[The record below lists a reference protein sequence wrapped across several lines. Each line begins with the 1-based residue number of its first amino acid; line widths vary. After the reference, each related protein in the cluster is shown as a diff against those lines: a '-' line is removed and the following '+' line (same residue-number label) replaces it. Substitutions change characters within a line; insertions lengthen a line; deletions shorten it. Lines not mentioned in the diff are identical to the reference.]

1 MKTGPMTTKVSQNLT
16 ERVLPVVI
24 VLGGAL
30 VGVVLHRNFG
40 QIGTLDRLG
49 IDERVARWP
58 SEPFTPDLWKSA
70 ENQQRYRYYHDLV
83 AKHGLLEMPIADV
96 IALLG
101 APTVRVAEP
110 QNGWD
115 RLEYV
120 ITEPGLRQVP
130 LALALQI
137 DDATDTVVRFRVKT
151 AHKSASKPA
160 E

>member
-1 MKTGPMTTKVSQNLT
+1 MNTGPIASVASKNLS
-16 ERVLPVVI
+16 ERVVPVVI
-24 VLGGAL
+24 VLGGVL
-30 VGVVLHRNFG
+30 VSVVLHQNFG
-40 QIGTLDRLG
+40 EIGSLDRLG

-58 SEPFTPDLWKSA
+58 SELFTPDVWKSA

-83 AKHGLLEMPIADV
+83 AKHGLLEMPVGDV

-110 QNGWD
+110 QGGWD

-120 ITEPGLRQVP
+120 ITEPGPRQVP

-151 AHKSASKPA
+151 AHNSASKPG